1 MKKSVSTETDL
12 WKLIKAL
19 IPQPHRVSL
28 PLCASLSVK
37 DCCWALLSSPDPYLP
52 LPLTFASY
60 QVSDDVAESSAGHG
74 PHTQF
79 NLLICH
85 FLRDRGPFILQPY
98 AKTLTFTTY
107 NPVPPPQM
115 LLRPTWAL
123 LITDVLYVNLLPFV
137 YVPPNKRSG
146 GSWDAPTVSVG
157 QLRAAFKFGFSRLAK
172 SQGIHKWNQCLCSKL
187 RVPLNWSAPLKASA
201 STSSLSPAWTKAHV
215 FTFQLHLQ

>member
-12 WKLIKAL
+12 WKLIKAF

-28 PLCASLSVK
+28 PLCASPSVK
-37 DCCWALLSSPDPYLP
+37 DCCWAPLSSPDPYLP

-60 QVSDDVAESSAGHG
+60 QVSDDVAESSTGHG

-85 FLRDRGPFILQPY
+85 FLRDRAPFILQPY
-98 AKTLTFTTY
+98 AKTDFHQIL
-107 NPVPPPQM
+107 PPQM
-115 LLRPTWAL
+115 PLRPAWAL
-123 LITDVLYVNLLPFV
+123 MINNLLYVNLLAFV

-146 GSWDAPTVSVG
+146 GSWDATTVRVG
-157 QLRAAFKFGFSRLAK
+157 ELRATFKFGFSRLAK
-172 SQGIHKWNQCLCSKL
+172 SQGVHRWNECLCSKL

-201 STSSLSPAWTKAHV
+201 ITSSLSPACTQAIFFYFSTAFTKV
-215 FTFQLHLQ
+215 S